1 MLPQVCAFSLV
12 FVSRVLCVCLFC
24 LKERALSDS
33 PLIFFSLL
41 KGKRASGKWERCQ
54 LVKLLIRVYKT
65 VMMTLVLSSGW
76 KRRFIIEILLNKLT
90 SVIFFFALLL
100 R

>member
-24 LKERALSDS
+24 LKERALNDS
-33 PLIFFSLL
+33 PLIFSSLL
-41 KGKRASGKWERCQ
+41 KGKKASGKWERCQ

-65 VMMTLVLSSGW
+65 VMMTLVLSSG
-76 KRRFIIEILLNKLT
+76 
-90 SVIFFFALLL
+90 
-100 R
+100 